1 MNRTTK
7 PSTGGDGLR
16 RVYKPSIIIS
26 PSARKAASSADV
38 LFGLQS
44 HRDLDSLPFGFLG
57 RRGKKFMVVTTAD
70 LTKTMVV
77 LATELNDFTKDVEV
91 RQLNERTALE
101 SLEVA
106 EKITCEAGNDEAWI
120 CLCDNTPTSDGF
132 FPCDVEGNEME
143 PIKGS
148 NWDELYVC
156 GRCGRIIHQSTLE
169 VHGQNPDW
177 KPLP

>member
-1 MNRTTK
+1 MNRPK

-16 RVYKPSIIIS
+16 RVYRPSIIIS
-26 PSARKAASSADV
+26 PAARKVASSGDV

-57 RRGKKFMVVTTAD
+57 HRGKKFMVVTTTD

-77 LATELNDFTKDVEV
+77 LATELDDFLKGFEL
-91 RQLNERTALE
+91 RELNERTTLE
-101 SLEVA
+101 TFEVT

-132 FPCDVEGNEME
+132 FPCDAEGNEME

-156 GRCGRIIHQSTLE
+156 GRCGRIIHQQTLE
-169 VHGQNPDW
+169 IQGQNHSW
-177 KPLP
+177 KRLS